1 MPINKAVRLL
11 GNITFLH
18 FNGFLN
24 IPGRVNDFPTIKFW
38 VHPRH
43 AVFKDEKPD
52 LGFVLLLFFLSI
64 RSWFNLWTLLGKT
77 FIAIYLDLV
86 YGSRP
91 YRFTFAFGNQWKI

>member
-1 MPINKAVRLL
+1 MPINKAVKLL
-11 GNITFLH
+11 GNVTFLH

-52 LGFVLLLFFLSI
+52 LGFVLLLFIFYQFGVDL
-64 RSWFNLWTLLGKT
+64 
-77 FIAIYLDLV
+77 IYELYSERHL
-86 YGSRP
+86 
-91 YRFTFAFGNQWKI
+91 